1 MGAINSTVR
10 INDGMS
16 SAMRSMNKAL
26 SIVLSSFEKLQ
37 SLSGNAIDTADIK
50 DAQAELSKVAI
61 AVSEIEDAFNEVEN
75 GLDGASKKIKEAN
88 DGFTTMKGIVANIAA
103 NAISRAADGIKQS
116 ISSAIDYA
124 SDLAE
129 VQNVLDVTFGK
140 NSSVNE
146 WAKGTLE
153 AVGLN
158 ELSAKRYAGT
168 MGAMLKSSGIANDY
182 VEEMSKNL
190 TELSGDMASFYNLE
204 AEDAFAKIRSGISG
218 ETEPLKALGINM
230 SVANL
235 EAYAL
240 SKGIKKA
247 YKSMSQAEQ
256 VTLRYNYLLSTTS
269 DAQGDFK
276 RTSQS
281 FANQQKLLSENWLQL
296 TGAIADDLIPAL
308 TNVLIMLNTI
318 IEKVSGF
325 NDKLNGVPGIV
336 LGAVAAFIAYEAI
349 LYAISKASVVAKVAQ
364 LGLNDAI
371 KAFPAIAVFA
381 LGMKFLDWFI
391 DKFEEMEKE
400 IGVVSSRTSSAAGA
414 IVGMFTWAGAL
425 IGNVII
431 TGINLVIDAIAFV
444 WNFVAMFANFFANVF
459 NDPLGSLARL
469 FFDVVDFILG
479 LLELVAS
486 AIDTIFG
493 SKLSDAVSGWRS
505 SLDGWVSDTFGE
517 EQVVMAKFDMSKKL
531 DRFDLSDAYWHGMD
545 IGNGLA
551 GAGSVN
557 GEPDAGQEVVEE
569 YEAMLNALEGID
581 DNVTTIADAL
591 EMTDEDLKYLRD
603 YAEREAINRFT
614 TAEIKVDF
622 TSNNSISNSA
632 DVDGILD
639 YFEERLLETMETAAE
654 GVY

>member
-10 INDGMS
+10 VNDGMS

-37 SLSGNAIDTADIK
+37 NLSGNAIDTADIK
-50 DAQAELSKVAI
+50 DAQAELSKVAV
-61 AVSEIEDAFNEVEN
+61 AVSEIEGAINEVGN
-75 GLDGASKKIKEAN
+75 GLDGASNKIKEAN

-103 NAISRAADGIKQS
+103 NAISRAVDGIKQS
-116 ISSAIDYA
+116 VSSAINYA

-158 ELSAKRYAGT
+158 ELSAKKYAGT
-168 MGAMLKSSGIANDY
+168 MGAMLKSSGIANEH

-190 TELSGDMASFYNLE
+190 TELAGDMASFYNLN
-204 AEDAFAKIRSGISG
+204 AEDAFTKIRSGISG

-240 SKGIKKA
+240 AKGVKKS

-256 VTLRYNYLLSTTS
+256 VALRYNYLLSTTA
-269 DAQGDFK
+269 DAQGDFA
-276 RTSQS
+276 RTSNS
-281 FANQQKLLSENWLQL
+281 FSNQQKLLSENWLQL
-296 TGAIADDLIPAL
+296 TGAIADDLLPAL

-318 IEKVSGF
+318 IEKVSDF
-325 NDKLNGVPGIV
+325 NDNLNGVPGIV
-336 LGAVAAFIAYEAI
+336 LGAVAAFVAYEAI
-349 LYAISKASVVAKVAQ
+349 LYAISKASAVAKVAQ

-371 KAFPAIAVFA
+371 KAFPVIAVFA
-381 LGMKFLDWFI
+381 VGMKFLQWFI
-391 DKFEEMEKE
+391 DKTNELEEEL
-400 IGVVSSRTSSAAGA
+400 GVVSSRTSSAAGA

-431 TGINLVIDAIAFV
+431 AGINLVIDAFGFL
-444 WNFVAMFANFFANVF
+444 WNFIAMFVNFFANVF
-459 NDPLGSLARL
+459 RDPLGSLARL

-479 LLELVAS
+479 LLEMVAS

-505 SLDGWVSDTFGE
+505 SLEGWVNDTFGE
-517 EQVVMAKFDMSKKL
+517 EQVVMAKFDTSKKL
-531 DRFDLSDAYWHGMD
+531 DRFNLTDAYWNGMD
-545 IGNGLA
+545 IGNGLV
-551 GAGSVN
+551 GVGGN
-557 GEPDAGQEVVEE
+557 GEPDAGQAVVEE

-591 EMTDEDLKYLRD
+591 EMTEEDLKYLRD
-603 YAEREAINRFT
+603 YAERETINRFT
-614 TAEIKVDF
+614 TAEVKVDF
-622 TSNNSISNSA
+622 TSNNSISSNA